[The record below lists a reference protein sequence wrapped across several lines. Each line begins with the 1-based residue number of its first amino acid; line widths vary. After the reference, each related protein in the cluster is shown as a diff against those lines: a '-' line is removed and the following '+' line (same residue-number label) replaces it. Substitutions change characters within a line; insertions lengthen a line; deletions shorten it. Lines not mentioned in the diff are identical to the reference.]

1 VHSKLS
7 LNRSEKN
14 ARLPNWHQVSK
25 QNQTGLLSVEPIP
38 NPLAKR
44 KPIVE
49 EEASFMKTLEAQR
62 QADAEAKKTADVAKK
77 QAVAAAIKA
86 REIV

>member
-1 VHSKLS
+1 MHSKLS

-49 EEASFMKTLEAQR
+49 EEA
-62 QADAEAKKTADVAKK
+62 KKTADVAKK